1 MESNLWSIPLLIL
14 SILIGFI
21 LGIISGLIP
30 GIHTNTFALILVA
43 ISPILQNFGFDIL
56 HIAIIILANSITH
69 TFLDIIPSIF
79 LGAPEGDTA
88 LTVLP
93 GHSLLLDGLGIEAV
107 RLSALGS
114 AGSVFLSIL
123 LLIPLIFLFNNF
135 YYILSSYIGWILVS
149 IVVIMISLEKGE
161 YIEGQGSLVPLKYK
175 FYAIILFFLSGFLGI
190 LSFDRENLVNPII
203 YPFNKTDSGIVLM
216 PLFSGLFGASM
227 LITSLLTH
235 SEIPPQ
241 ILKEFELP
249 INRTI
254 RGIISGSLAGAI
266 VAWLPGVT
274 STIASVLARLTIS
287 DSKTVHSNEMEL
299 EYNNKEIIVSISG
312 ANTANA
318 IYSLIAL
325 YIINK
330 TRSGAM
336 ASLKSIGV
344 NLNASLVLL
353 FIIIIV
359 IVSILSYFATI
370 YFGKISGEFLQKF
383 NYSKLCL
390 GVLIGLTAIVILFTG
405 WFGFIIFLIAIPI
418 GMIPSYAKIRRV
430 HAMGVLLLPLIL
442 YY

>member
-1 MESNLWSIPLLIL
+1 MSIPLLLL

-43 ISPILQNFGFDIL
+43 ISPILQKFGFDIL

-93 GHSLLLDGLGIEAV
+93 GHSLLLDGRGIEAV

-114 AGSVFLSIL
+114 SGSVFLSLL

-135 YYILSSYIGWILVS
+135 YLIISSYIGWILVS
-149 IVVIMISLEKGE
+149 IAIIMISLEKGE

-190 LSFDRENLVNPII
+190 LSFNRESLVNPII
-203 YPFNKTDSGIVLM
+203 NLKTICIVAEIRDSGIVLM

-241 ILKEFELP
+241 IEEEFELP
-249 INRTI
+249 INRTL
-254 RGIISGSLAGAI
+254 RGIISGSLAGAM

-274 STIASVLARLTIS
+274 STIASVLARLTIR
-287 DSKTVHSNEMEL
+287 DRINEMEL

-336 ASLKSIGV
+336 VALKSIGI

-370 YFGKISGEFLQKF
+370 YFGKISGELLQKF

-442 YY
+442 YSIK

>member
-1 MESNLWSIPLLIL
+1 MSIPLLLL

-43 ISPILQNFGFDIL
+43 ISPILQKFGFDIL

-93 GHSLLLDGLGIEAV
+93 GHSLLLDGRGIEAV

-114 AGSVFLSIL
+114 SGSVFLSLL

-135 YYILSSYIGWILVS
+135 YLIISSYIGWILVS
-149 IVVIMISLEKGE
+149 IAIIMISLEKGE

-190 LSFDRENLVNPII
+190 LSFNRESLVNPII
-203 YPFNKTDSGIVLM
+203 NLKTICIVAFAPDSGIVLM

-235 SEIPPQ
+235 SKIPPQ
-241 ILKEFELP
+241 IEEEFELP
-249 INRTI
+249 INRTL
-254 RGIISGSLAGAI
+254 RGIISGSLAGAM

-274 STIASVLARLTIS
+274 STIASVLARLTIR
-287 DSKTVHSNEMEL
+287 DRINEMEL

-336 ASLKSIGV
+336 VALKSIGI

-370 YFGKISGEFLQKF
+370 YFGKISGELLQKF

-442 YY
+442 YSIK